1 MDAVKELY
9 DVCSKSQETEESLMQ
24 FDKELI
30 DCIEY
35 NIPDS
40 DKVILMDTFNSV
52 TKNKEE
58 YYFKAGFQTA
68 IDLIIK

>member
-1 MDAVKELY
+1 MNAVKELY
-9 DVCSKSQETEESLMQ
+9 DACSKSQETEESLMQ

-30 DCIEY
+30 DCIEC

-40 DKVILMDTFNSV
+40 DKVILMDTFNLV